1 MFNILCEMANPP
13 KMFIDA
19 KKIAEYD
26 KMVPVCEAEF
36 SKDMI
41 PPRMIIPEMAFET
54 LIKGE

>member
-1 MFNILCEMANPP
+1 MANPP